1 MKSSE
6 LRELTDAE
14 IQQKIEEAHQE
25 LFNLRFQ
32 LAMGRLKN
40 YKRIMQVRR
49 DIARLKTEQR
59 RRQLAAAA
67 EHAREA

>member
-32 LAMGRLKN
+32 LAIGRLKN

-67 EHAREA
+67 KRAQEA